1 MLRFQLLREA
11 TKWLLAPAA
20 IPPAAG
26 PPSEALLVVSVAL
39 GLLLLLVTWILIVRV
54 RREGRELER
63 LRWGAERF
71 ARGRLDRRIST
82 IGSDNV
88 ARVADA
94 MNHMASQLDERF
106 LAVVRQRNEL
116 EAVLSSMVEGVIAV
130 DAEERVMTMNRAAS
144 QLLNIDPVV
153 AIGQS
158 IQAMVRSSA
167 LHRLVSEAL
176 GAPGPVEGEVV
187 VRLKGPRGESSEAE
201 RTLLVTGTVLHGA
214 AEGRIGALL
223 VLNDVTQLR
232 RLETVRKDFVANVS
246 HEMRTPITAV
256 KGAVETLLD
265 QSEHQPE
272 DVERLLQ
279 IIRRHADRMFAI
291 LEDLLTLAKLD
302 QQEGRTTLELE
313 LGSAMSLLRGAAEAC
328 QMFADSRQ
336 TTIQLEAEADLRLLM
351 NRQMLE
357 QALVNLI
364 ENAIKYG
371 PPGQAV
377 QVRAQPRGDEVV
389 ISVVD
394 RGEGIEPHHLA
405 RIFERFYRVDKGRS
419 RQVGSTGLGL
429 SIVRHICQAHG
440 GRVEVQSQPGKGSTF
455 HMILPAV
462 RGSAQ
467 EQPAP
472 EVTSQPGPA
481 DSSP

>member
-1 MLRFQLLREA
+1 MPHL
-11 TKWLLAPAA
+11 
-20 IPPAAG
+20 
-26 PPSEALLVVSVAL
+26 L
-39 GLLLLLVTWILIVRV
+39 GLIGTSRNPLQWLRLDVAVDGQAEPWFAVSIVLGVLLFVLIGMMIARI
-54 RREGRELER
+54 RRERLELER

-71 ARGRLDRRIST
+71 ARGKLDRRISMM
-82 IGSDNV
+82 GSDNV
-88 ARVADA
+88 ARVAEA

-106 LAVVRQRNEL
+106 QAVVRQRNEL
-116 EAVLSSMVEGVIAV
+116 EAVLSSMVEGVVAV
-130 DAEERVMTMNRAAS
+130 DTEERVMTMNRAAS
-144 QLLNIDPVV
+144 RLLNIDP
-153 AIGQS
+153 AASIGQS

-167 LHRLVSEAL
+167 LHRLVTEAIK
-176 GAPGPVEGEVV
+176 AAAPVEGEVV
-187 VRLKGPRGESSEAE
+187 VRLIDPNGEPREVE
-201 RTLLVTGTVLHGA
+201 RILLVTGTVLHGA

-232 RLETVRKDFVANVS
+232 RLEMVRRDFVANVS

-265 QSEHQPE
+265 KSEHDAD
-272 DVERLLQ
+272 DVQRMLE

-313 LGSAMSLLRGAAEAC
+313 PGSVASLIGSAVEAC
-328 QMFADSRQ
+328 QMFADSRK
-336 TTIQLEAEADLRLLM
+336 TRIRTECKADLRVDM
-351 NRQMLE
+351 NRQLLE

-364 ENAIKYG
+364 ENAVKYSPAG
-371 PPGQAV
+371 SDVHVLGALV
-377 QVRAQPRGDEVV
+377 DGEVT

-394 RGEGIEPHHLA
+394 RGEGIEPQHLS

-440 GRVEVQSQPGKGSTF
+440 GRVEVESQPGKGSTF
-455 HMILPAV
+455 QMVLPALQDAPQ
-462 RGSAQ
+462 AQ
-467 EQPAP
+467 SNQDVAQ
-472 EVTSQPGPA
+472 S
-481 DSSP
+481 